1 MACTRQQPCRKSIL
15 SIHSK
20 YLKGTL
26 DPNLVTKIMP
36 GGEYESYIKM
46 FVPDTKTVG
55 FIQDMLKNLSNPKS
69 KVYSDADMC
78 SSRDM
83 AARTEKC

>member
-1 MACTRQQPCRKSIL
+1 MKTRK
-15 SIHSK
+15 
-20 YLKGTL
+20 
-26 DPNLVTKIMP
+26 
-36 GGEYESYIKM
+36 GEYESYIKM

>member
-1 MACTRQQPCRKSIL
+1 
-15 SIHSK
+15 
-20 YLKGTL
+20 
-26 DPNLVTKIMP
+26 MP

-69 KVYSDADMC
+69 EVYSDADMC